1 MTLTLLC
8 VNKNVQSNELLCC
21 IDNLNDKL
29 VSNSLVEILG
39 TALDLNVL
47 QDFLVIS
54 LSPSDMHS
62 LDTTYLVS
70 Q

>member
-54 LSPSDMHS
+54 LSLSDMHS